1 MPHAIWRG
9 AISFGLVTVPV
20 SLHGAERKSDLAF
33 RQLDSRD
40 GAPIGQKR
48 VNTNTG
54 EEVPWEEV
62 AKGYELPD
70 GRMVIVNDD
79 DFRSAD
85 VEATQTI
92 EILAFVDGASIGVE
106 YFSRPYLL
114 EPMKQGRKAYALLR
128 EVLTRTERVGI
139 AKVVIRTRQHLAALL
154 PQGDTLILEL
164 LRWPHELR
172 SAEGLEIPASGEES
186 FTDAEL
192 KMATTLVEAMEGAWT
207 PDAYADTY
215 RENLLALIEQ
225 KAESGEATPLPAP
238 PAYEPGAEV
247 VDIMTLLK
255 ESVEKATRK
264 AAG

>member
-20 SLHGAERKSDLAF
+20 SLYGAERKRDLAF
-33 RQLDSRD
+33 RQIDSRD
-40 GAPIGQKR
+40 GGPVGLKR

-54 EEVPWEEV
+54 EEVPWEQV

-70 GRMVIVNDD
+70 GRIVIVSDD
-79 DFRSAD
+79 DFRAAD

-92 EILAFVDGASIGVE
+92 EILAFVNGASIGVE
-106 YFSRPYLL
+106 YFARPYLL

-128 EVLTRTERVGI
+128 EVLTQTDRVGI

-172 SAEGLEIPASGEES
+172 SADGLGIPAADEES
-186 FTDAEL
+186 FTDAEI
-192 KMATTLVEAMEGAWT
+192 KMAVTLVEAMEGPWT
-207 PDAYADTY
+207 PDAYTDTY
-215 RENLLALIEQ
+215 RETLLALIER
-225 KAESGEATPLPAP
+225 KAESGEATPLPRP

-255 ESVEKATRK
+255 ESVEKATRS
-264 AAG
+264 AVG

>member
-20 SLHGAERKSDLAF
+20 SLHSAERKRDLAF
-33 RQLDSRD
+33 HQLDRRD
-40 GAPIGQKR
+40 GAPIGLKR
-48 VNTNTG
+48 VNTITG

-70 GRMVIVNDD
+70 GRMVIVSDD

-92 EILAFVDGASIGVE
+92 DILAFVDVASIGVE

-128 EVLTRTERVGI
+128 EVLGQTERVGI

-154 PQGDTLILEL
+154 PQGDMLILEL

-172 SAEGLEIPASGEES
+172 SAEGLDIPAQDEGS
-186 FTDAEL
+186 FTEAEL
-192 KMATTLVEAMEGAWT
+192 KMATTLVEAMDGAWA

-215 RENLLALIEQ
+215 RDELLALIQ
-225 KAESGEATPLPAP
+225 RKAESGEAAPPPAP

-255 ESVEKATRK
+255 QSVEKATRS